1 MSTTNTHAGAGSPAV
16 ALRLIGSPSGIE
28 TVVEFL
34 EAIDY
39 HVDWDG
45 EFHFSRHRGR
55 ARAYVRIWR
64 SRGGERA

>member
-1 MSTTNTHAGAGSPAV
+1 MRTTNPNAAAGSPPVAV
-16 ALRLIGSPSGIE
+16 RLIGSPSDIE

-34 EAIDY
+34 ELIDY
-39 HVDWDG
+39 HVEWDG